1 MTRFKLICTRGGA
14 ATTTTRSSTT
24 KLETRCSSRI
34 LATAICV
41 RDNGLLP
48 AAVRP
53 CLRFTN
59 AFGELRASTASLRQR
74 EGENSTP
81 FMLFVLSLDFGSVF
95 GREDDAGRVH
105 GLLPIHNLDLGRAQ
119 KASFCWRALAK
130 AARPSVT
137 ISFSCNFRG
146 AISLLPLP

>member
-14 ATTTTRSSTT
+14 ATTTTRSSQQHSATT
-24 KLETRCSSRI
+24 KLDQACSSRI

-74 EGENSTP
+74 EGENSTSL
-81 FMLFVLSLDFGSVF
+81 MLFLGFFDF
-95 GREDDAGRVH
+95 DDADDRQGDVGRVH
-105 GLLPIHNLDLGRAQ
+105 GLLPIHNLDLGCLQ
-119 KASFCWRALAK
+119 PPSLCW
-130 AARPSVT
+130 
-137 ISFSCNFRG
+137 
-146 AISLLPLP
+146 